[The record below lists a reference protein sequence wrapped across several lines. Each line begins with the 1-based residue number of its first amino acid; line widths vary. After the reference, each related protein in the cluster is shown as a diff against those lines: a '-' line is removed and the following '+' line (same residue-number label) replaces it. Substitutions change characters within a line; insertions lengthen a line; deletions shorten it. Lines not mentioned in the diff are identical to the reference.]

1 MGPVTAAAPRFAA
14 RLLSRSARATFAL
27 GERLGRLLR
36 PGDAVALTGEL
47 GAGKTQL
54 VRGAC
59 RGARVPEAQVASPS
73 FAIVATYRG
82 RLPVHHADLYR
93 VGDQDELYGTGFFDL
108 LGGDGAVLVEWA
120 DRVPGALPPERLE
133 IHLDHDARRP
143 GFRHLELSGTGERG
157 VALARALAAAR
168 PSLTRR
174 GARRGRVPSPG
185 GRGSG
190 SGSRPRPR
198 SGTRPGSGSRRSRT
212 R

>member
-1 MGPVTAAAPRFAA
+1 MGPVTAAAPHLEV
-14 RLLSRSARATFAL
+14 RLVSRSARATAAL
-27 GERLGRLLR
+27 GERLGRLLS

-59 RGARVPEAQVASPS
+59 RGAGVPEAQVASPS
-73 FAIVATYRG
+73 FAIVATYQG

-133 IHLDHDARRP
+133 IHLSHDARRP
-143 GFRHLELSGTGERG
+143 GVRHLEAVGTGERG
-157 VALARALAAAR
+157 VALARALVPPR
-168 PSLTRR
+168 RRGTRR
-174 GARRGRVPSPG
+174 SSRGLVR
-185 GRGSG
+185 
-190 SGSRPRPR
+190 
-198 SGTRPGSGSRRSRT
+198 
-212 R
+212 

>member
-1 MGPVTAAAPRFAA
+1 VGPVTEAPPRFAA
-14 RLLSRSARATFAL
+14 RLVSRSARATFSL
-27 GERLGRLLR
+27 GERLGRLLG

-73 FAIVATYRG
+73 FAIVASYQG

-120 DRVPGALPPERLE
+120 DRVPGALPPGRLE

-143 GFRHLELSGTGERG
+143 GVRHLEVVGTGERG
-157 VALARALAAAR
+157 AALAKALARPR
-168 PSLTRR
+168 SGPRSR
-174 GARRGRVPSPG
+174 S
-185 GRGSG
+185 GSRSRSR
-190 SGSRPRPR
+190 SGSRP
-198 SGTRPGSGSRRSRT
+198 GSRRARV